1 MLIVLNRTSPFYLHG
16 LNFSLFLKF
25 SFSATKK
32 IIILIFS
39 TFKFHF
45 QFWTHPKF
53 KQNNGS
59 HGDDDDDDDNIN
71 NNSEKCNSEMQL
83 SKRSKPIKVHWPSL
97 PPKEEKHEFQK
108 LPDNK
113 LINMSDKDG
122 GLSSNNLIA
131 LKDQINQLKVNNVEQ
146 NSKKPKIMPKPIV
159 SKILKPIPLVTKVRG
174 KLDKSFSTPS
184 YDFSGDSNL
193 NNNFEY
199 FDTDLRMSVEDIKN
213 YDTEEM
219 TSRTVIKEVK
229 IKRPDKPVLTFPK
242 PPSPKNDDNSFN
254 SMVETTST
262 SCINKS
268 VKPILY
274 FPKPPAPK
282 TADIDFSKINDTY
295 RIGSYEFNTQNSKK
309 IEQSS
314 NRVSESGS
322 GFLFDSKYVE
332 HPESSTKSYLE
343 NHNGIFLDYD
353 NVTNQLFQDKVLVS
367 KESTTFLTNHIKNK
381 SYLNKHQG
389 QSDFEKSSFSDLS
402 DVCPPLSLTDLS
414 GSDDNIFRVD
424 TKDNISLPSERTAI
438 DPHQTVINTPAT
450 FPRQKA
456 ETKKS
461 QPPVPPPRPS
471 KPAELPK
478 RTSYRA
484 MLGAKAI
491 GKKENKGQKQLFQRN
506 PLIASN
512 FLLFDDLK

>member
-1 MLIVLNRTSPFYLHG
+1 
-16 LNFSLFLKF
+16 
-25 SFSATKK
+25 
-32 IIILIFS
+32 
-39 TFKFHF
+39 
-45 QFWTHPKF
+45 
-53 KQNNGS
+53 
-59 HGDDDDDDDNIN
+59 
-71 NNSEKCNSEMQL
+71 MQL

-97 PPKEEKHEFQK
+97 PHKEEKHEFQK
-108 LPDNK
+108 LPDNN
-113 LINMSDKDG
+113 LIDVSNKDG

-131 LKDQINQLKVNNVEQ
+131 LKDQINQLKVNNAEQ
-146 NSKKPKIMPKPIV
+146 NNKKPKIMPKPIV
-159 SKILKPIPLVTKVRG
+159 SKILKPIDNPLVHKVRG

-184 YDFSGDSNL
+184 YDFSGDTNL

-219 TSRTVIKEVK
+219 TSSTAIKEVK
-229 IKRPDKPVLTFPK
+229 IKRPDRPVLTFPK
-242 PPSPKNDDNSFN
+242 PPSSKNDDDSFN
-254 SMVETTST
+254 AMTETIST
-262 SCINKS
+262 SSINKS
-268 VKPILY
+268 VKPVLY

-282 TADIDFSKINDTY
+282 TADLDFSKIKDTY
-295 RIGSYEFNTQNSKK
+295 RIGSCGFDTQNSKK

-314 NRVSESGS
+314 NSVSESGS

-332 HPESSTKSYLE
+332 HLESSTKSYLE
-343 NHNGIFLDYD
+343 NQNENFLDYD
-353 NVTNQLFQDKVLVS
+353 NVTNQLFQNKVPVS
-367 KESTTFLTNHIKNK
+367 KESTTFLINHIKNK

-438 DPHQTVINTPAT
+438 DPHQAVINTPAT
-450 FPRQKA
+450 FPRQKT

-512 FLLFDDLK
+512 FLLFDNLKSFKLKLIIFTY